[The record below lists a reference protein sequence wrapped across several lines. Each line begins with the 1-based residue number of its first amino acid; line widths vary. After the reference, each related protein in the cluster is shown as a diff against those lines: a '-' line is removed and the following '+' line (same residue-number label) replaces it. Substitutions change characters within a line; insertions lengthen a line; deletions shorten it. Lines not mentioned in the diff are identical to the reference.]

1 MSQDTHVCLR
11 YTCAPMMH
19 KINVSRC
26 TCVPSARASL
36 YVSSLYPSLSCL
48 FCVSVSRAHTLFL
61 SLSRAH
67 TLFACVRVC
76 AHARECVCARTR
88 VCRSPSLP
96 PSLPPSTL
104 CAHKLILQYELHI
117 DDTYTDLLY
126 YMDDTFLSDFTY

>member
-76 AHARECVCARTR
+76 AHARL
-88 VCRSPSLP
+88 SLSLP
-96 PSLPPSTL
+96 PSLPPSLHPLRSQTNTTIRA
-104 CAHKLILQYELHI
+104 AHR
-117 DDTYTDLLY
+117 
-126 YMDDTFLSDFTY
+126 